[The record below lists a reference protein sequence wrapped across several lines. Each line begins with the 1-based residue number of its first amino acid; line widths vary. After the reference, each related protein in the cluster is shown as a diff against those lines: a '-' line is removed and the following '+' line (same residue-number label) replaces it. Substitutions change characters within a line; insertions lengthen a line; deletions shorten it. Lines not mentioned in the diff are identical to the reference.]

1 TPNVKLEKKDEH
13 NIDILIK
20 GEYFSTLTYN
30 PPEELA
36 NRPFLY
42 PLMAPSK
49 VGVTRNYPIKKVEG
63 ETSDHVHHTSCWTAW
78 GDINGV
84 DNWAYGKSK
93 GKQITDSIKLLETPS
108 FGKITMENFWTDKK
122 GHNQLKENRTIT
134 VYNMDDIRM
143 VDFIIKFKSLIGD
156 IKFKDTKE
164 GGFLS
169 IRVATSMDGSRGGK
183 IENSIGAVSEKET
196 WGKRAEWCDYSGI
209 VEGKKVGV
217 AIFDNYDNVN
227 FPTYWHV
234 RDYGLMAAN
243 PFGLSHFIGKNK
255 NGTYI
260 LNAKDELIFKYRLVV
275 HDGDAI
281 EAKLK
286 EHYLN
291 YYVPWET
298 HVFKN

>member
-1 TPNVKLEKKDEH
+1 
-13 NIDILIK
+13 
-20 GEYFSTLTYN
+20 
-30 PPEELA
+30 
-36 NRPFLY
+36 
-42 PLMAPSK
+42 
-49 VGVTRNYPIKKVEG
+49 
-63 ETSDHVHHTSCWTAW
+63 
-78 GDINGV
+78 
-84 DNWAYGKSK
+84 
-93 GKQITDSIKLLETPS
+93 
-108 FGKITMENFWTDKK
+108 
-122 GHNQLKENRTIT
+122 
-134 VYNMDDIRM
+134 
-143 VDFIIKFKSLIGD
+143 
-156 IKFKDTKE
+156 
-164 GGFLS
+164 
-169 IRVATSMDGSRGGK
+169 MDGSRGGK

-255 NGTYI
+255 DGTYI

-275 HDGDAI
+275 HDGDAF